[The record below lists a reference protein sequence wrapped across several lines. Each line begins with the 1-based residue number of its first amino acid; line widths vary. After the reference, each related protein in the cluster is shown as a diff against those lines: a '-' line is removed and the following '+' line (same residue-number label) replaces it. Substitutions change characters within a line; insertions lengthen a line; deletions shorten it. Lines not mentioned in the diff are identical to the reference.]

1 MVEDDRFPKRKGRVE
16 SRERET
22 EKRGGG
28 GGETG
33 LFFTLDDLT
42 SARELV
48 SWTGR

>member
-1 MVEDDRFPKRKGRVE
+1 MIVSRNGKGEWRE
-16 SRERET
+16 ERET
-22 EKRGGG
+22 ERRG

>member
-1 MVEDDRFPKRKGRVE
+1 MIVSRNGKGEWRE
-16 SRERET
+16 EREK
-22 EKRGGG
+22 ERRGGG
-28 GGETG
+28 GRETG

>member
-1 MVEDDRFPKRKGRVE
+1 MIVSRNGKGEWRE
-16 SRERET
+16 EREK
-22 EKRGGG
+22 ERRGGG